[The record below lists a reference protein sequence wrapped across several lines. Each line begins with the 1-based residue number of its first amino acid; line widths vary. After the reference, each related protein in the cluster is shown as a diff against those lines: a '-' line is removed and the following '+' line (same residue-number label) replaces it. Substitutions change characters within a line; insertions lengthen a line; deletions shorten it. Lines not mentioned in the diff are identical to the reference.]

1 MGQDEQ
7 ELIDFLDFV
16 EKELA
21 SAKARDKYEQEHVEK
36 LEEIKMKIKQKM
48 ENMKNKSDN
57 SQYSYRPSPEQQ
69 KREREEQEQ
78 WREAVRQR
86 ARQEEERRRAQMEEL
101 KKAREAREKEEEA
114 ARQRQQADQ
123 ERQKKEYAKKMEM
136 ERQIKEW
143 EEKNRYTF
151 LGRVNIVLRQKLKL
165 EIHYYKED
173 KKTLTYKEVVTPTD
187 TDEFYTFIQNEWE
200 QILKSYETFI
210 AEHKNISTKEIN
222 EIDFVMDYI
231 FQKVNAMKNRKER
244 EEKER
249 RKAKQEETERRYQE
263 ETPGVYNWNDL
274 KNKHVEDFYFKNN
287 MYKKFFEL
295 LNIDIKYTINSKEVT
310 EPMYAE
316 EFYDFIKTNLNTIK
330 TKWKAY
336 MLQHK
341 KSVLGNDEQDSLE
354 AQKVRLVNDVKD
366 HIFRKLFIS
375 ANIAYILKLLHK
387 RLQALEAR
395 AGSDLPPR
403 RCSRIAG

>member
-1 MGQDEQ
+1 MGQDEE
-7 ELIDFLDFV
+7 ELLDFLDFV

-21 SAKARDKYEQEHVEK
+21 SAKARDKYEKEHVEK

-114 ARQRQQADQ
+114 ARQRQQAEQ
-123 ERQKKEYAKKMEM
+123 
-136 ERQIKEW
+136 
-143 EEKNRYTF
+143 
-151 LGRVNIVLRQKLKL
+151 
-165 EIHYYKED
+165 
-173 KKTLTYKEVVTPTD
+173 
-187 TDEFYTFIQNEWE
+187 DEQ
-200 QILKSYETFI
+200 Q
-210 AEHKNISTKEIN
+210 
-222 EIDFVMDYI
+222 
-231 FQKVNAMKNRKER
+231 RKQ
-244 EEKER
+244 
-249 RKAKQEETERRYQE
+249 QEEQDRNARYQE
-263 ETPGVYNWNDL
+263 ETPNKYNWKDPN
-274 KNKHVEDFYFKNN
+274 NTPVEMAYFSK
-287 MYKKFFEL
+287 YERFFKL
-295 LNIDIKYTINSKEVT
+295 LDIKIEYTIMSKVTYRPIQVTYPIYTNEFYKFIEEHRKEIITKSRKFMLKHKDAVLGNVNPNSKE
-310 EPMYAE
+310 A
-316 EFYDFIKTNLNTIK
+316 
-330 TKWKAY
+330 
-336 MLQHK
+336 
-341 KSVLGNDEQDSLE
+341 QD
-354 AQKVRLVNDVKD
+354 VRLVNDVKD